1 MNSTPKEILKNIFVF
16 FLGLTLLSFGTY
28 LTIQAGIG
36 VSSWDCLAL
45 GTAGKLGVQYGDASL
60 IISVT
65 VILMDIILK
74 EKIGLGTVLNG
85 IFCGKI
91 VDVFNWLDIVPMV
104 DGKLLLSIGL
114 VVVGMIFECF
124 GVIYYM
130 KPSLGCG
137 PRDTFKVGIGRHLR
151 RIKIGTVGIGIN
163 MIVLLCGWL
172 LGGPVGIG
180 TVMNIFLYGVLE
192 NIINALVK
200 FEPRDLK
207 HQDIIETFRVLFRAK
222 NA

>member
-1 MNSTPKEILKNIFVF
+1 MNQTPKDILKNIVVF
-16 FLGLTLLSFGTY
+16 FLGLTALSFGTY

-45 GTAGKLGVQYGDASL
+45 GTAGKLGLKYGNANL

-65 VILMDIILK
+65 VILLDILLK

-91 VDVFNWLDIVPMV
+91 VDVFNALDLVPV
-104 DGKLLLSIGL
+104 ISGNILLSILL
-114 VVVGMIFECF
+114 VAAGMVVEAF

-137 PRDTFKVGIGRHLR
+137 PRDTFKVGIGRYVR
-151 RIKIGTVGIGIN
+151 KIKIGTVGIGIN

-180 TVMNIFLYGVLE
+180 TVMNIFFYGVIE
-192 NIINALVK
+192 NLVNGLMK
-200 FEPRDLK
+200 FEPRDLV
-207 HQDIIETFRVLFRAK
+207 HQDILESFRILFNRKHA
-222 NA
+222 